1 MHVHQPQS
9 WQSKRSSEIVRIY
22 KIRNWYFITF
32 FNATY
37 FIHIHTQCNATGLQL
52 SWQYYCSCKL
62 YYYHECRTNAM
73 IHTTNWDPFTG
84 WDERRRPRLDLR
96 VVTDRSGE
104 DDNTFTSD
112 DKLDRDKFDLLR
124 SIELAARHT
133 GQINYNNVS
142 NNLMETS
149 QQGEAI
155 QSCINCKAVSWTS
168 LLH

>member
-1 MHVHQPQS
+1 
-9 WQSKRSSEIVRIY
+9 
-22 KIRNWYFITF
+22 
-32 FNATY
+32 
-37 FIHIHTQCNATGLQL
+37 
-52 SWQYYCSCKL
+52 
-62 YYYHECRTNAM
+62 
-73 IHTTNWDPFTG
+73 
-84 WDERRRPRLDLR
+84 LDLR

-155 QSCINCKAVSWTS
+155 QSCINCKAVS
-168 LLH
+168 